1 VPAKPVRKMS
11 QEELDD
17 IARNAVDYVNLW
29 RRDYG
34 NR

>member
-1 VPAKPVRKMS
+1 MS

-29 RRDYG
+29 HRDYRG
-34 NR
+34 RSG